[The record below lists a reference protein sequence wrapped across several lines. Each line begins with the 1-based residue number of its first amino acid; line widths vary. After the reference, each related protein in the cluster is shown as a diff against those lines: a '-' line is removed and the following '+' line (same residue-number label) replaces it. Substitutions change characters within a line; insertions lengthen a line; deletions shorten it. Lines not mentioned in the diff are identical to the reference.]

1 MSKKYK
7 YFLKCGDD
15 KYEFPNRQMLV
26 SYIQSNLNNNFTQNQ
41 LDNYFLNRLR
51 TIPEFFNNINRI
63 RI

>member
-7 YFLKCGDD
+7 YFLKSGDN

-51 TIPEFFNNINRI
+51 TVKEFFNNINRI

>member
-7 YFLKCGDD
+7 YFLKSGDI

-26 SYIQSNLNNNFTQNQ
+26 SYIQSNLNNHFTRNQ

-51 TIPEFFNNINRI
+51 TLILIF
-63 RI
+63 

>member
-7 YFLKCGDD
+7 YFLKCGDN
-15 KYEFPNRQMLV
+15 KIEFPTRHTLV
-26 SYIQSNLNNNFTQNQ
+26 YYIQNNLNNNFTNNM

-51 TIPEFFNNINRI
+51 TIPEFYNNINRI

>member
-1 MSKKYK
+1 MSKRYK
-7 YFLKCGDD
+7 YFLKSGDI

-26 SYIQSNLNNNFTQNQ
+26 SYIKSNLNNNFTQNQ

-51 TIPEFFNNINRI
+51 SVPEFFNNINRI

>member
-1 MSKKYK
+1 M
-7 YFLKCGDD
+7 GDN
-15 KYEFPNRQMLV
+15 KYEFPNRQKLV

-51 TIPEFFNNINRI
+51 TVPEFFNNINRI

>member
-7 YFLKCGDD
+7 YFLKSGDN

-26 SYIQSNLNNNFTQNQ
+26 SYIQSNLNNHFTRNQ
-41 LDNYFLNRLR
+41 LDNYILNRLR